1 MCRLIESKNETGA
14 KQTTKILNEF
24 SGAGLSPLDPKH
36 NTTFYMDN
44 QMLYAATG
52 IKFYAHFLD
61 FFSCGFFWHRFVD
74 FSSKYFR

>member
-1 MCRLIESKNETGA
+1 MCRLIESSRNGIGTLEKTP
-14 KQTTKILNEF
+14 KILNEF

-52 IKFYAHFLD
+52 NFLE
-61 FFSCGFFWHRFVD
+61 
-74 FSSKYFR
+74 